1 MLLEQGA
8 DKQVGEDVVM
18 HCVATL
24 FGGGSDSVRFDLL
37 LIRRQFRPISL
48 LVN

>member
-18 HCVATL
+18 YCASTL
-24 FGGGSDSVRFDLL
+24 YGAGADTVCN
-37 LIRRQFRPISL
+37 PIK
-48 LVN
+48 